1 MTFLVNQKGIIYQ
14 KDLGANTSE
23 LAQQTVTF
31 SLDKSWQPVK

>member
-14 KDLGANTSE
+14 KDLGANTPE
-23 LAQQTVTF
+23 LAQRTVTF